1 MFRIER
7 PVVVILGL
15 LLLATAPAASPAR
28 EMAATPG
35 AKETVDAIQFI
46 KQFHIG
52 MTYTEVQ
59 RSLPKAV
66 EQDILSYNA
75 SENVFML
82 GVDSPTTENWSGYFI
97 FDTGDAPTRR
107 PERLIELTCSLTLRG
122 RSEPFESIVQKVS
135 DAFGEPIELN
145 NSRAQIHQAGWQIP
159 GQSVL
164 TLEYTVVQ
172 NPGGAVV
179 DFVIKGPKKP
189 RPGSQPV
196 A

>member
-1 MFRIER
+1 MS
-7 PVVVILGL
+7 
-15 LLLATAPAASPAR
+15 ASPS
-28 EMAATPG
+28 
-35 AKETVDAIQFI
+35 AKETLDSIQFM
-46 KQFHIG
+46 KEFHIG
-52 MTYTEVQ
+52 MTYAEVQ
-59 RSLPKAV
+59 QSLPKFM

-82 GVDSPTTENWSGYFI
+82 GVESPATESWSGYFV
-97 FDTGDAPTRR
+97 FDTGDTTTRR
-107 PERLIELTCSLTLRG
+107 PERLIELSCSLTLKG

-135 DAFGEPIELN
+135 DTFGEPIELN
-145 NSRAQIHQAGWQIP
+145 SSRGPIHQAGWRIP

-172 NPGGAVV
+172 NAGGGAVV

-189 RPGSQPV
+189 KPGSQPV